1 VTSEG
6 KGRPPTAAPD
16 EAALDDELRD
26 FDSLVFSLARPA
38 LDETVPL
45 PLRRTPPEG
54 LALPPPDPAGPR
66 RARAERGALLPQG
79 DLSREPVPRILAVL
93 HAGQATGALSVG
105 RGPVKKLVLLEA
117 GAPVLA
123 TSNVPQE
130 RFGPR
135 CVAAG
140 ILDAAALSGIL
151 AELEPGQTTAGVL
164 LQRGLLT
171 PERRVRMVAEQVLDI
186 LWSTFEWREGAY
198 RVVLQPL
205 PARERVRLDIFP
217 GDLILEG
224 VRRTASLELLRA
236 EVPGD
241 ACLAPA
247 QHPCFEL
254 HRLQLRSREAEMLA
268 HADGTKSVRDLVALS
283 GLREREALAF
293 LQACRHMGVLDEVD
307 RVMASSR
314 RIGFM

>member
-1 VTSEG
+1 
-6 KGRPPTAAPD
+6 
-16 EAALDDELRD
+16 
-26 FDSLVFSLARPA
+26 
-38 LDETVPL
+38 
-45 PLRRTPPEG
+45 
-54 LALPPPDPAGPR
+54 
-66 RARAERGALLPQG
+66 
-79 DLSREPVPRILAVL
+79 
-93 HAGQATGALSVG
+93 
-105 RGPVKKLVLLEA
+105 VKKLVLLEA

-123 TSNVPQE
+123 TSNVPGE

-135 CVAAG
+135 CVREG
-140 ILDAAALSGIL
+140 LLDAAALTAIL
-151 AELEPGQTTAGVL
+151 EGLEPGQSTTTVL
-164 LQRGLLT
+164 LARGIVT
-171 PERRVRMVAEQVLDI
+171 PERRARMVAEQVLEI
-186 LWSTFEWREGAY
+186 LWSTFEWREGSY

-205 PARERVRLDIFP
+205 PARERVRLDVFP

-224 VRRTASLELLRA
+224 LRRTATLERLRA

-247 QHPCFEL
+247 QDPCFEL

-268 HADGTKSVRDLVALS
+268 HADGTKSVRDLVVLS

-307 RVMASSR
+307 RVMASTR

>member
-6 KGRPPTAAPD
+6 KGRPPVAAP
-16 EAALDDELRD
+16 EAALEEELRD

-45 PLRRTPPEG
+45 PLRRTAPEG
-54 LALPPPDPAGPR
+54 LALPLPDPAGPR
-66 RARAERGALLPQG
+66 QPRAARGALLPQG
-79 DLSREPVPRILAVL
+79 ELAQASVPRILSVL
-93 HAGQATGALSVG
+93 YAGQATGALSVG

-123 TSNVPQE
+123 TSNVPGE

-135 CVAAG
+135 CVREG
-140 ILDAAALSGIL
+140 LLDAAALTAIL
-151 AELEPGQTTAGVL
+151 EGLEPGQSTTAVL
-164 LQRGLLT
+164 LARGIVT
-171 PERRVRMVAEQVLDI
+171 PERRARMVAEQVLEI
-186 LWSTFEWREGAY
+186 LWSTFEWREGSY

-205 PARERVRLDIFP
+205 PARERVRLDVFP

-224 VRRTASLELLRA
+224 LRRTATLERLRA
-236 EVPGD
+236 EVPPD

-247 QHPCFEL
+247 QDPCFEL

-307 RVMASSR
+307 RVMASTR

>member
-1 VTSEG
+1 MTSEG
-6 KGRPPTAAPD
+6 RGRPPAAAP
-16 EAALDDELRD
+16 EAALEAELRD

-38 LDETVPL
+38 LDETVSL
-45 PLRRTPPEG
+45 PLRRTAPEG

-66 RARAERGALLPQG
+66 HPRAERGAVLPQG
-79 DLSREPVPRILAVL
+79 ELAQAPVPRLLSVL
-93 HAGQATGALSVG
+93 YAGQATGALSLG

-123 TSNVPQE
+123 TSNVAAE

-135 CVAAG
+135 CVREG
-140 ILDAAALSGIL
+140 LLDAAALSAL
-151 AELEPGQTTAGVL
+151 LERLEPGQTTASVL
-164 LQRGLLT
+164 LARGLLT
-171 PERRVRMVAEQVLDI
+171 PEKRARMVAEQVLEI
-186 LWSTFEWREGAY
+186 LWSTFEWREGSY
-198 RVVLQPL
+198 KVVLQPL
-205 PARERVRLDIFP
+205 PARERVRLDVFP

-224 VRRTASLELLRA
+224 MRRTATLERLRA

-247 QHPCFEL
+247 QDPCFEL
-254 HRLQLRSREAEMLA
+254 HRLRLRSREAEILA
-268 HADGTKSVRDLVALS
+268 HADGTKSVRDLIALS

-307 RVMASSR
+307 RVMASTR
-314 RIGFM
+314 RMGFM